1 MKYLLA
7 LLMCIYFPAVM
18 FAQPY
23 DGLVNIMGIWNRTR
37 LSGMSIEEET
47 KNYYDNL
54 FNRKYFTLEEDGNIY
69 AGFLNS
75 LRIMKYGKNLNF
87 SISCDGGQDY
97 ITKSYYKN
105 DILILEV
112 RYGDKY
118 REETQAKIGVNF
130 ISNDIIFFTLIEG
143 ETYSFIDYGPE
154 FLYIRAP
161 LIKQS
166 SAAGI
171 TSR

>member
-1 MKYLLA
+1 M
-7 LLMCIYFPAVM
+7 VM

-23 DGLVNIMGIWNRTR
+23 DGLANIMGIWNRTR
-37 LSGMSIEEET
+37 LTGKSIEEET
-47 KNYYDNL
+47 KNNYDNI
-54 FNRKYFTLEEDGNIY
+54 FNGKYFDLEDNGKKY

-75 LRIMKYGKNLNF
+75 LRIRKYGRNSDF

-97 ITKSYYKN
+97 ITKSYYEN

-118 REETQAKIGVNF
+118 RKETKAKIGVNF
-130 ISNDIIFFTLIEG
+130 ISNDIIYFTLIEG
-143 ETYSFIDYGPE
+143 ETYSFIDYGSE
-154 FLYIRAP
+154 FPYIRAP

-166 SAAGI
+166 EAAGI